1 MVIYTR
7 FLKFYPAT
15 LRVERFSGVSICI
28 METFWVNLWFLSI
41 FTQEVGQDPG
51 KRNCLRCICPKHTY
65 FPPKPS
71 KFPYISSPYRAK
83 LKTLDLY
90 AHMDKFINCESTSAT
105 TFYVLLLYKLTRF
118 SNNRD
123 ILGELPL
130 VLLPSPDTTEVIPIV
145 TQKRKGRSSIC
156 KTIFHLHICMTYL
169 CFIKF

>member
-15 LRVERFSGVSICI
+15 LRVDHFSGVSICI

-41 FTQEVGQDPG
+41 FAQEGWQDPG
-51 KRNCLRCICPKHTY
+51 KRNCLSRICPKHPY

-118 SNNRD
+118 SNSD
-123 ILGELPL
+123 VILLPL
-130 VLLPSPDTTEVIPIV
+130 FQVLLLYKLTRFSN
-145 TQKRKGRSSIC
+145 
-156 KTIFHLHICMTYL
+156 YL
-169 CFIKF
+169 